1 MSEGYKLSPTNFVP
15 LTSTDKEIIS
25 GDVTRPT
32 ISSASLVLDST
43 FYFAYE
49 IKSNSID
56 NVRFEVTV
64 DTGTSI
70 SSFNLYSDSL
80 IEVEEGVYYLNI
92 RPAAKGVDYVYTLTV
107 YDSEG
112 NKGRTVK
119 YSVKSYVYTYQN
131 SETLGP
137 IVQRLYNYAT
147 SLRTFANLF

>member
-1 MSEGYKLSPTNFVP
+1 
-15 LTSTDKEIIS
+15 
-25 GDVTRPT
+25 
-32 ISSASLVLDST
+32 
-43 FYFAYE
+43 
-49 IKSNSID
+49 ID

-80 IEVEEGVYYLNI
+80 IKAEEGVYYLNI
-92 RPAAKGVDYVYTLTV
+92 RPAAKGVDYVYTLTA
-107 YDSEG
+107 YDGEG